1 MTLEVNQRIYQVCW
15 FTWEWFNYTF
25 LIILGKYF
33 KRQRTSKLSALEVLE
48 KKFEKKAELK
58 EKELDLWK
66 KELEL
71 QERKLISEEEERKK
85 RVELELEERRT
96 MMELL
101 KKHLV

>member
-1 MTLEVNQRIYQVCW
+1 M
-15 FTWEWFNYTF
+15 
-25 LIILGKYF
+25 
-33 KRQRTSKLSALEVLE
+33 
-48 KKFEKKAELK
+48 
-58 EKELDLWK
+58 DLRR

-85 RVELELEERRT
+85 RVELELEERQT